1 MIVKLREITNQQIFK
16 KLWKSVEWNNLLQ
29 NFIESEA

>member
-1 MIVKLREITNQQIFK
+1 MIVKLRENTNQQIFK

-29 NFIESEA
+29 NFTESEA

>member
-1 MIVKLREITNQQIFK
+1 MIVKLRENTNQQIFK

>member
-16 KLWKSVEWNNLLQ
+16 KLWISVEWNNELQ